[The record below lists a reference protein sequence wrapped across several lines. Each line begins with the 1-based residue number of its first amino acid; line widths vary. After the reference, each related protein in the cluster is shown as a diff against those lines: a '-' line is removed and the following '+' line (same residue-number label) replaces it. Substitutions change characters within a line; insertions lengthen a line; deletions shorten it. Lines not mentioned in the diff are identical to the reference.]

1 MKVIL
6 QKEHKGLGHVGDVV
20 NVAPGYALNFLFPEH
35 IAVEASPDAL
45 VRLKAQEA
53 ARAREK
59 QRSEKESRALAAKL
73 DGFETTL
80 SFKTTPEG
88 ALYGAVHE
96 KDIAKVLKGEGYAVS
111 PDQVEMRPIKQV
123 GEYPAVINFP
133 GGFEAN
139 IRIII
144 ESAQNG

>member
-35 IAVEASPDAL
+35 IAVEASPAAL
-45 VRLKAQEA
+45 AKMKAQAA
-53 ARAREK
+53 ARVREK
-59 QRSEKESRALAAKL
+59 KNTEKGSRALAAKL
-73 DGFETTL
+73 DGLEMTL
-80 SFKTTPEG
+80 AFKATPEG

-96 KDIAKVLKGEGYAVS
+96 KDVAKALRKEGYAVS
-111 PDQVEMRPIKQV
+111 PEQVEMRPIKST
-123 GEYPAVINFP
+123 GEYPVLINFD

-139 IRIII
+139 IRLTI
-144 ESAQNG
+144 ESAPTG